1 MLTVSFLWV
10 GGVMLIEKK
19 YLDIA
24 KHEEEE
30 IQKDLDEEYAK
41 MTEEQKLE
49 KKKQQEEEVKEL
61 IRRAEERMQKV
72 KKIADSRKI
81 MKFTYLQKAAIELA
95 AHLQM
100 NVKIERKDNDLWGT
114 IEFSFDRMWILESTP
129 REWIETWNRLVKEAN
144 SVYIETK
151 DDMIVYQ
158 YSFDLSIEIPC
169 I

>member
-1 MLTVSFLWV
+1 M
-10 GGVMLIEKK
+10 IEKK